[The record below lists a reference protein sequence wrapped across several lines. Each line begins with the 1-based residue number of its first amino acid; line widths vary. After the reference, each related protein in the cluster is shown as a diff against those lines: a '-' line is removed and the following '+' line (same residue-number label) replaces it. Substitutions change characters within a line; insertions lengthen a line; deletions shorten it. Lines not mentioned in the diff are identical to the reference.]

1 MFCGNC
7 GKQIKDG
14 SAFCGFCGARQ
25 ITGAPSYQQPQPGQ
39 QFAQPQPNQMN
50 YYRQPQPVSISGND
64 FKAIVDTLVDPF
76 KDHSFGILPACVI
89 LVLTFLINIFRYCIN
104 NYGYSHPF
112 VISVVVTLI
121 LLFGLFITVFIDHL
135 DSMDVVKG
143 LGKVAQILEVPILL
157 WFISKLIT
165 LIGNY
170 ATFAYVLSNTLDLAA
185 WIVMGVTAVKI
196 SRQKLP
202 DIVFIGC
209 IVIINLILRIFM
221 TYGAR

>member
-25 ITGAPSYQQPQPGQ
+25 ITGTPSYQQPQ

-64 FKAIVDTLVDPF
+64 FKAIVDTLIDPF
-76 KDHSFGILPACVI
+76 KDHSFSILPACVI

-104 NYGYSHPF
+104 SYYYSHPF
-112 VISVVVTLI
+112 VIAVVVTLI

-135 DSMDVVKG
+135 DSMDVIKG
-143 LGKVAQILEVPILL
+143 IGKVAQILEVPILL
-157 WFISKLIT
+157 WFIAKLIT
-165 LIGNY
+165 LIGSGGQ
-170 ATFAYVLSNTLDLAA
+170 FASMLSSTLDMAA
-185 WIVMGVTAVKI
+185 WIMMAVTAVRI

-202 DIVFIGC
+202 DIVFVGC
-209 IVIINLILRIFM
+209 VVVINMIYRIFM
-221 TYGAR
+221 IYGAR